1 MSNSVEADKSLD
13 ILCEEY
19 VRLSTRCD
27 ALVDGAFTDF
37 KLLAAIGALIAWP
50 PLATSTMLQTTD
62 ASLTLLVGFIGILF
76 VVTIIAVRD
85 LMKWLIIGF
94 YLQEMRVYE
103 SEIRTHLAS
112 NVQAFHFA
120 HNWPKYTRE
129 WYIPVYSR
137 FALLF
142 VLLLILL
149 PTGVLYLRADY
160 SYMVIYLICFAVAA
174 SVYTWALRKTTDAA

>member
-1 MSNSVEADKSLD
+1 MNNSVEADKSLD
-13 ILCEEY
+13 ILREEY

-50 PLATSTMLQTTD
+50 PFATSDMIHTTD

-76 VVTIIAVRD
+76 LITIIAVRD
-85 LMKWLIIGF
+85 LLKWVIIGF
-94 YLQEMRVYE
+94 YMQEMRVYE

-112 NVQAFHFA
+112 DVQAFHFA

-142 VLLLILL
+142 VLVLILL

-160 SYMVIYLICFAVAA
+160 SYMVIYLICFAVATGIY
-174 SVYTWALRKTTDAA
+174 VWAVRKTTNTA